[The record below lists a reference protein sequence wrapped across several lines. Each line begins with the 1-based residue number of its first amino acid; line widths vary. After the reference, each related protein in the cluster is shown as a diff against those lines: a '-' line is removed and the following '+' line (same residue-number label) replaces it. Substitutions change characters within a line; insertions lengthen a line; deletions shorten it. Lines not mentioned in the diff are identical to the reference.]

1 MIYKFIDENGS
12 EITVNSLSSLQALVE
27 SETIKKDTK
36 VKAGLRGKWT
46 TAEEITDL
54 VFLEDKIIEEDKK
67 EEEDIKSF
75 LIKEEKEENKTSKN
89 NEEIPN
95 NKEVKKESS
104 DEELVEKNKEL
115 EVEPENKDD
124 ETFKEEE
131 IDNENQKK
139 DEDEQDLDEDEQ
151 DLDEDKKTAEE
162 IEAERLQNIYAD
174 SNVEGLNFFD
184 SIKIC
189 FKKTFI
195 YQDRAS
201 RSEFWYFSL
210 IYTILSIPI
219 YIYENSYDPPEKNL
233 YIISVICVIILFL
246 PGIAVQI
253 RRMHDINKS
262 GWFILLNLVP
272 FIGSIIVLV
281 MLIEKGTLG
290 KNRFGEYPLKL
301 IEKNPKDNNE

>member
-27 SETIKKDTK
+27 SETIKKNTK

-54 VFLEDKIIEEDKK
+54 VFLEDKIIEEDK
-67 EEEDIKSF
+67 EEKEDIKSF
-75 LIKEEKEENKTSKN
+75 LIKEEKEENKTSKT

-104 DEELVEKNKEL
+104 DEELVEKNKEPD
-115 EVEPENKDD
+115 VEPENKDD
-124 ETFKEEE
+124 EADDKTFREEE
-131 IDNENQKK
+131 INNEDQKK
-139 DEDEQDLDEDEQ
+139 DVDEQDPDEDE
-151 DLDEDKKTAEE
+151 KTAEE

-219 YIYENSYDPPEKNL
+219 YIYENSYDPTEKNL

-301 IEKNPKDNNE
+301 IEKNPKDKSE

>member
-1 MIYKFIDENGS
+1 MMKQMMKP
-12 EITVNSLSSLQALVE
+12 LKR
-27 SETIKKDTK
+27 KK
-36 VKAGLRGKWT
+36 
-46 TAEEITDL
+46 
-54 VFLEDKIIEEDKK
+54 
-67 EEEDIKSF
+67 
-75 LIKEEKEENKTSKN
+75 LIMR
-89 NEEIPN
+89 I
-95 NKEVKKESS
+95 
-104 DEELVEKNKEL
+104 
-115 EVEPENKDD
+115 
-124 ETFKEEE
+124 
-131 IDNENQKK
+131 KK
-139 DEDEQDLDEDEQ
+139 DEDEEDLDEDE
-151 DLDEDKKTAEE
+151 KTAEE

-219 YIYENSYDPPEKNL
+219 YIYENSYDPTEKNL

-301 IEKNPKDNNE
+301 IEKNPKDNSE

>member
-54 VFLEDKIIEEDKK
+54 VFLEDKIIEEDKE

-75 LIKEEKEENKTSKN
+75 LIKDEKEENKTSKN

-104 DEELVEKNKEL
+104 DDELVEKNKEL
-115 EVEPENKDD
+115 EVETENKDD

-131 IDNENQKK
+131 INNENQKK
-139 DEDEQDLDEDEQ
+139 DEDEQDLDEDE
-151 DLDEDKKTAEE
+151 KTAEE

-201 RSEFWYFSL
+201 RSEYWYFTL
-210 IYTILSIPI
+210 IYTILSIPL
-219 YIYENSYDPPEKNL
+219 YIYENSDDPTEKNL
-233 YIISVICVIILFL
+233 YIISVLCVIILFL
-246 PGIAVQI
+246 PYIAVEI

-272 FIGSIIVLV
+272 FIGFIIVLV

>member
-54 VFLEDKIIEEDKK
+54 VFLEDKIIEEDKE

-75 LIKEEKEENKTSKN
+75 LIKEEKEENKTPKT

-104 DEELVEKNKEL
+104 DEELVEKNKEP

-124 ETFKEEE
+124 EADDETFKEEE
-131 IDNENQKK
+131 INNEDQKK
-139 DEDEQDLDEDEQ
+139 DEDEEDLDEDE
-151 DLDEDKKTAEE
+151 KTAEE

-174 SNVEGLNFFD
+174 SNVEDLNFFD

-189 FKKTFI
+189 FKKTFN
-195 YQDRAS
+195 YKDRAS
-201 RSEFWYFSL
+201 RSEFWYFTL
-210 IYTILSIPI
+210 IYTILSIPL
-219 YIYENSYDPPEKNL
+219 YIYENSYDPTEENI
-233 YIISVICVIILFL
+233 YIISVLCVIILFL

-301 IEKNPKDNNE
+301 VEKNPKDNSE

>member
-27 SETIKKDTK
+27 SETIKKNTK

-54 VFLEDKIIEEDKK
+54 VFLEDKIIEEDKE

-75 LIKEEKEENKTSKN
+75 LIKEEKEENKTSKT

-104 DEELVEKNKEL
+104 DEELVEKNKEPD
-115 EVEPENKDD
+115 VEPENKDD
-124 ETFKEEE
+124 EADDKTFREEE
-131 IDNENQKK
+131 INNEDQKK
-139 DEDEQDLDEDEQ
+139 DVDEQDPDEDE
-151 DLDEDKKTAEE
+151 KTAEE

-219 YIYENSYDPPEKNL
+219 YIYENSYDPTEKNL

-301 IEKNPKDNNE
+301 IEKNPKDKSE